1 MAAPWQPQPEGLQ
14 QLCRL
19 LADSAALN
27 KDLRDRAQQQL
38 DAFNQI
44 PDYNNY
50 LIYILTQLANENP
63 STRAIAG
70 LLVKN
75 NIRNHWERI
84 SSPSL
89 EYVKSC
95 VVAGLADP
103 QNTIR
108 STSGTIITTII
119 SRGGIQTWPTI
130 LPNLMQMLS
139 HPEPNVVEGAFGA
152 LQKVCEDN
160 AKQLDSEEAGRP
172 LNHMI
177 PRFMEFFGH
186 QNAKIRV
193 HAISCVNQFIL
204 SRSQALMTI
213 LPQFVQ
219 ALYSRAND
227 DNEEVRKQVCQAL
240 VMLLEVRPDQL
251 MPQLDSV
258 VQFMLFCTQDKD
270 EGVALEACEFWLAFA
285 EQDGMRDKLE
295 PYLDRIIPVLLKGMV
310 YSDIDIAI
318 YEGEEEDDAE
328 VPDQDQDIKPTFAKS
343 RTHTQKHLDG
353 QQQPIGQSPG
363 HGAAASAEEGD
374 DEDIDEDEDDE
385 DVFQEWNL
393 RKCSAAALDVLATV
407 YGDEILKILLP
418 ELQKRLSSDD
428 WLQRECG
435 ILALG
440 AVAEGCIT
448 GMEPHLPQL
457 VPGLLQYLNDR
468 KPLVRSITCWTLGR
482 YARWIVAGNQ
492 PSHIP
497 QEESDRLLAEHQKV
511 YFEPTL
517 AGLLRMMLDNN
528 KRVQEAG
535 CSAFATLEE
544 EGGGDLTPYLQH
556 ILQTFYSAFGKYQ
569 HKNLLILYD
578 AVGTL
583 ADSVGNALNNPQYI
597 PLLMNPLVEK
607 WQSLKDQSRDMFP
620 LLECLSSVA
629 MALGPGFGQFA
640 PNVWNRCLQL
650 ISITLQQIQ
659 AYNANPTS
667 VEQPDKDF
675 IIVALDLLS
684 GIVQGLGS
692 NVDVLIQHSQPPLFT
707 LLAEAMRDPVGEV
720 RQSAYALLGDL
731 AINVFPHIRA
741 FVPQLMPDVIEQIEP
756 SGDSARVSVC
766 NNAAWAA
773 GEIALQSGPE
783 ISVYVEPLLRKLIP
797 ILCDENNPRT
807 LLENAAI
814 TIGRLGYVCPD
825 LVAPHL
831 ESFAEPWCKSLRSIR
846 DNPEKESAFQGLCAM
861 IQKNPN
867 GIVKSFV
874 YFCDAVTQWKVV
886 NVPLN
891 QQFSGI
897 IHAFKNMMGPQWDN
911 YYSTFPQHVQ
921 QRLRTRYQI

>member
-1 MAAPWQPQPEGLQ
+1 MAWQPQPDGLQ
-14 QLCRL
+14 QLSRL
-19 LADSAALN
+19 LADSTALN
-27 KDLRDRAQQQL
+27 KEVRERAQQQL

-50 LIYILTQLANENP
+50 LIYILTQLTTENP

-75 NIRNHWERI
+75 NIRNHWDRI
-84 SSPSL
+84 SAASL
-89 EYVKSC
+89 EYVKTC
-95 VVAGLADP
+95 VVVGLADP

-108 STSGTIITTII
+108 STTGTIITTVI
-119 SRGGIQTWPTI
+119 SKGGIQSWPSI
-130 LPNLMQMLS
+130 LGQLIQLLN
-139 HPEPNVVEGAFGA
+139 HPDANVIEGAFGA

-160 AKQLDSEEAGRP
+160 AKQLDSDEAGRP
-172 LNHMI
+172 LNYMI

-186 QNAKIRV
+186 QNPKIRV
-193 HAISCVNQFIL
+193 FAISCVNQFIL
-204 SRSQALMTI
+204 PRSQALMTV

-227 DNEEVRKQVCQAL
+227 ENEEVRKQICQAL

-258 VQFMLFCTQDKD
+258 VQFMLYCTQDKD

-285 EQDGMRDKLE
+285 EQDEMRDKLE

-310 YSDIDIAI
+310 YSDEDVVL
-318 YEGEEEDDAE
+318 YQGEDDDAE

-343 RTHTQKHLDG
+343 RTHTQKHVDG
-353 QQQPIGQSPG
+353 QQQQQQSQAHG
-363 HGAAASAEEGD
+363 HSGDASAEEGD
-374 DEDIDEDEDDE
+374 EEEIDEDEDDE

-407 YGDEILKILLP
+407 YGDDILKILLP
-418 ELQKRLSSDD
+418 ELQSRLSSED

-435 ILALG
+435 VLALG

-457 VPGLLQYLNDR
+457 VPALLAYLSDR

-482 YARWIVAGNQ
+482 YARWIVAGN
-492 PSHIP
+492 PPNHIP
-497 QEESDRLLAEHQKV
+497 QEESDRLLAEHQKI
-511 YFEPTL
+511 YFEPTMIE
-517 AGLLRMMLDNN
+517 LLKMMLDNN

-544 EGGGDLTPYLQH
+544 EGGGDLAPYLPH
-556 ILQTFYSAFGKYQ
+556 ILQTFYTAFGKYQ

-583 ADSVGNALNNPQYI
+583 ADSVGNALNNQQYVS
-597 PLLMNPLVEK
+597 LLMNPLVDK
-607 WQSLKDQSRDMFP
+607 WQNLKDQSRDMFP

-629 MALGPGFGQFA
+629 MALGPGFAPFA
-640 PNVWNRCLQL
+640 PSVWNRCLQL
-650 ISITLQQIQ
+650 ISVTLQQIQ
-659 AYNANPTS
+659 ASIGNPGT

-692 NVDVLIQHSQPPLFT
+692 NVDGLLQHSQPPLLT
-707 LLAEAMRDPVGEV
+707 LLGEAMRDPVGEV

-741 FVPQLMPDVIEQIEP
+741 YVPQFMPDVIEQIEP

-773 GEIALQSGPE
+773 GEIALQYGPE
-783 ISVYVEPLLRKLIP
+783 ISVYVEPLLRRLIP
-797 ILCDENNPRT
+797 ILRDESNPRT

-814 TIGRLGYVCPD
+814 TIGRLGLVCPD

-831 ESFAEPWCKSLRSIR
+831 ETFAEPWCKSLRSIR

-911 YYSTFPQHVQ
+911 YFREFPQHVQ